1 MRKLVSLLLFICF
14 LACSEKISVSDLNHI
29 NGYWEI
35 EEVEFPDGESK
46 EYDVNMTIDYFE
58 YNNVK
63 GFRKKVQPTFDGTYI
78 TSNDAE
84 SFQIIERD
92 GFFWMSYQN
101 NLSSWEEQ
109 INEITKTNMVLKNKE
124 GLSYHYRR
132 FEPINA
138 KE

>member
-1 MRKLVSLLLFICF
+1 MRKLISLLLFFCF

-35 EEVEFPDGESK
+35 EEVKFPDGESK

-58 YNNVK
+58 YNDMK
-63 GFRKKVQPTFDGTYI
+63 GFRKKVQPTFDGTFN
-78 TSNDAE
+78 TSSDAE
-84 SFQIIERD
+84 SFQINIRD
-92 GFFWMSYQN
+92 GLYWMSYQN
-101 NLSSWEEQ
+101 DLSSWEDQ
-109 INEITKTNMVLKNKE
+109 IIRITKTNMVLKNKA

-132 FEPINA
+132 FQPINA